1 MSRPNTS
8 HSNFI
13 TVWCNEIVAIVSR
26 FLTEVQHYSRHMTL
40 WNEERRRNAYVE
52 HNKVYQAI
60 CSRSPEA
67 ARKAM
72 YEHLAKAQKVLPT
85 APGVVEADAAIAAAV
100 TDPDKNVNPKK

>member
-1 MSRPNTS
+1 
-8 HSNFI
+8 
-13 TVWCNEIVAIVSR
+13 
-26 FLTEVQHYSRHMTL
+26 MTL

-60 CSRSPEA
+60 CSRSPET